1 MRVAILDDELHCV
14 ESLVLHLQSLFPEIT
29 VAYKSTNPVEALEK
43 LQEIDF
49 DLLFLDIEMPVMN
62 GFEFLNSMEEIAFD
76 VIFTT
81 AYSQY
86 AVKAFK
92 AQAINYLLK
101 PLDEEELRSALL
113 TYMEDKEQ
121 SKRTPENLEELLS
134 SFVREKSSKDKI
146 AIPVSD
152 GIEFINVED
161 IVYCQ
166 SHSNYTTLHLQN
178 DKKLMFSK
186 TLKDTEVILNKYGYL
201 RVHQSY
207 LINPSHLKR
216 YIRHD
221 GGSVIMSDDKQ
232 IPISTSKRKIITK
245 YLDSLRP

>member
-29 VAYKSTNPVEALEK
+29 VAYKATSPVEALEK
-43 LQEIDF
+43 LKEIDF

-62 GFEFLNSMEEIAFD
+62 GFEFLNSMEEITFD

-121 SKRTPENLEELLS
+121 SKRTPENLEELL
-134 SFVREKSSKDKI
+134 
-146 AIPVSD
+146 
-152 GIEFINVED
+152 
-161 IVYCQ
+161 
-166 SHSNYTTLHLQN
+166 TTR
-178 DKKLMFSK
+178 S
-186 TLKDTEVILNKYGYL
+186 
-201 RVHQSY
+201 
-207 LINPSHLKR
+207 
-216 YIRHD
+216 
-221 GGSVIMSDDKQ
+221 
-232 IPISTSKRKIITK
+232 
-245 YLDSLRP
+245 